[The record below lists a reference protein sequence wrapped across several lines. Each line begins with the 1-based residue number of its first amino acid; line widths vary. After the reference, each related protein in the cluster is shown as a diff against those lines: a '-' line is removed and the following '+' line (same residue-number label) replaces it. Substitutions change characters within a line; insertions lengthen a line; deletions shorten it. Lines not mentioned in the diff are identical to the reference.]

1 MSAPTSN
8 GRPSISSDPSATSSH
23 TLTSRYSGPY
33 DDNGESSSSQQP
45 RVVVSRHN
53 SGGSHASQSRSR
65 SSGTYLG
72 AESIE
77 EHDFAHRKQRSKRS
91 GGFLLDSTF
100 PSGPRTR
107 QPPEHAPIEDVKGKH
122 NSHRERNSDRNGSQ
136 ARIRIGTGASLHH
149 SPLSREVMV
158 ADQDTRERNLRVDST
173 NKQEQY
179 LNGELR
185 VPRTRN
191 SEHGM
196 SAAIHDD
203 GGSEE
208 GQVAPRA
215 IIDPNQIVHMALNLS
230 ESRRR
235 NFSAG
240 HLIAPQASSARR
252 VASTSVQQDG
262 SFRNYG
268 TGSSLGQYLN
278 DQRRSSRNISPA
290 GGRNSPSV
298 PRQISTAIPRSASIS
313 LQPPNYK
320 FSDATIARR
329 DKARSYIELRI
340 EYLRL
345 LDCLPPL
352 KPDAGAPGN
361 FIVSANNVPGSP
373 HVQLTRVPS
382 FMSSK
387 YELGR
392 AYNPLQYI
400 RNRRNRARERKCFDH
415 PPEEFLDVDQVRYW
429 VDRAEKEAKRPD
441 YRQQDRISL
450 PKYHEDHQSEDRP
463 SRPTRSRMGWIFTP
477 EELLADVYWVEQ
489 SDNKSLIE
497 DRHGRKIFPPL
508 EPQKQDFLQPRGSKE
523 YPEKRR
529 GSWVEAL
536 PRMSAEIATGDES
549 EPTSERGR
557 KRRLLPPFR
566 SESPK
571 HKKHAWRSAKP
582 QSGNHTDSS
591 ESESGSPRR
600 RSRKSRRE
608 ADINN
613 TGPLELKIREMM
625 EKEAREAEV
634 NTPDT
639 PNKWGHS
646 NIPIDKP
653 SRSSA
658 EVTRLPNGTVDE
670 LGYLG
675 LKSPPKRQRSNL
687 ALSLDLPLSEPRS
700 SLEGLDST
708 APNTPLH
715 PKHFPH
721 IGTDSSRPP
730 SRGDSL
736 PRKPKKNILGVFRS
750 DESTIDHK
758 HKQSHEQEHEH
769 KHEPDSTTSDKKQTS
784 RHVSEEMNDGT
795 GFGTAIMA
803 APSAVKSLL
812 THRKNE
818 SVSSLNS
825 PDGLHRKDT
834 KDLKESK
841 EPSSAVTRF
850 FKGVRNEGSKVG
862 EFIFRRDRPAEDS
875 DSEVGSSQHSLNESE
890 TDESSA
896 KLERKIRPG
905 FTRSTT
911 ATSTA
916 SNRPSKKNARY
927 HLDLPAFRST
937 NANEEDEATATDSE
951 APDHITRQ
959 TRERANS
966 RSSRFDELAPPRM
979 NLGSLSSTARP
990 VHHRSPSTGRERI
1003 NKVLARSGGVGQGGL
1018 PVTSLTNAQF
1028 SESVSRRSSTS
1039 RPGLEKRHWSITD
1052 QNGSLLHRKAHVDA
1066 VTAADIARIRALF
1079 LCSGIKARDIVR
1091 RSQAQRDPPAFL
1103 VRAAK
1108 AANTQLIPVSR
1119 KEEHVLA
1126 ARILVRDLE
1135 ASTQALHVSAE
1146 EFREL
1151 TVKDLTSMISNLKSR
1166 VESDLFPRV
1175 RSSADEAVR
1184 ITSEISGSAPL
1195 AVKQISDEIDK
1206 MLRMRRRRMKWVRRV
1221 GWMLVEWM
1229 LLGIMWCAW
1238 LIVVVLGSIKRIVGW
1253 NWGLVRWLLWI

>member
-1 MSAPTSN
+1 
-8 GRPSISSDPSATSSH
+8 
-23 TLTSRYSGPY
+23 
-33 DDNGESSSSQQP
+33 
-45 RVVVSRHN
+45 VVVSRRN
-53 SGGSHASQSRSR
+53 SGGGHASQPRSR
-65 SSGTYLG
+65 NSGTHLG

-77 EHDFAHRKQRSKRS
+77 EHDFAHRKQRSRRS

-100 PSGPRTR
+100 PSGPRAR
-107 QPPEHAPIEDVKGKH
+107 PPPEHTPIEDVKGKRS
-122 NSHRERNSDRNGSQ
+122 SHRERSSERNGPQ
-136 ARIRIGTGASLHH
+136 AQIRIGTGALLHH
-149 SPLSREVMV
+149 SPLSQEVMV
-158 ADQDTRERNLRVDST
+158 ADQDTRERNSRVDSG
-173 NKQEQY
+173 NNPEQSR
-179 LNGELR
+179 NGEMR
-185 VPRTRN
+185 VSRTRK
-191 SEHGM
+191 SEQGITTAVHN
-196 SAAIHDD
+196 D

-208 GQVAPRA
+208 GQVAQRA
-215 IIDPNQIVHMALNLS
+215 TIDPNQIVHMALNLS

-235 NFSAG
+235 NMSAG
-240 HLIAPQASSARR
+240 HLIAPQASSTRR
-252 VASTSVQQDG
+252 VASTSIQHDG
-262 SFRNYG
+262 SFRNHG

-278 DQRRSSRNISPA
+278 DQRRSSRNISPS
-290 GGRNSPSV
+290 GGRSSPSV
-298 PRQISTAIPRSASIS
+298 PRQISTDMPRSASIS
-313 LQPPNYK
+313 LQPQNYT

-329 DKARSYIELRI
+329 NKARAYIELRM

-361 FIVSANNVPGSP
+361 FIVSANNMPGSP

-382 FMSSK
+382 LISSK

-400 RNRRNRARERKCFDH
+400 RNRRNRARERKSLDH
-415 PPEEFLDVDQVRYW
+415 PPEEFLDVEEVRYW

-441 YRQQDRISL
+441 YRQQDRIFL
-450 PKYHEDHQSEDRP
+450 PKYHDDHPGEEHPSKPARP
-463 SRPTRSRMGWIFTP
+463 RMGWIFTP

-489 SDNKSLIE
+489 GDNKSLIE
-497 DRHGRKIFPPL
+497 DRHGRKIFPPQ
-508 EPQKQDFLQPRGSKE
+508 EPQKQDSLAPRGSKE
-523 YPEKRR
+523 CPDKRR

-536 PRMSAEIATGDES
+536 PRMSAEIATGDDS

-557 KRRLLPPFR
+557 KRRLLPAFR

-571 HKKHAWRSAKP
+571 HKKHAWRSAKS
-582 QSGNHTDSS
+582 QTGNHTDSS

-625 EKEAREAEV
+625 EKEAREAGEAGG

-646 NIPIDKP
+646 NIPDDK
-653 SRSSA
+653 SLRLSA
-658 EVTRLPNGTVDE
+658 EVTRPPNGTIDE
-670 LGYLG
+670 PNYLG
-675 LKSPPKRQRSNL
+675 LKSPPKHRRSNL
-687 ALSLDLPLSEPRS
+687 ALSLDLPPSEPRS

-708 APNTPLH
+708 APNTPLQ

-730 SRGDSL
+730 SRGDSI
-736 PRKPKKNILGVFRS
+736 PGKPKKSRLGVFRS
-750 DESTIDHK
+750 DDNAKDHK
-758 HKQSHEQEHEH
+758 HKHNDNYNNHHEQEQDH
-769 KHEPDSTTSDKKQTS
+769 KHEPDSTTSDRKQNS
-784 RHVSEEMNDGT
+784 RHASEEINDGT

-803 APSAVKSLL
+803 GPSAVKSLL

-834 KDLKESK
+834 KDLKEPK

-875 DSEVGSSQHSLNESE
+875 DSEVGSGQHSPIESD
-890 TDESSA
+890 TDESPA
-896 KLERKIRPG
+896 KSERKIRPG
-905 FTRSTT
+905 FARSTT
-911 ATSTA
+911 ATSIA
-916 SNRPSKKNARY
+916 SNKPSKKNSRY

-937 NANEEDEATATDSE
+937 NANDEDEIIATDSE

-966 RSSRFDELAPPRM
+966 RSSRFNELAPPRM
-979 NLGSLSSTARP
+979 NLGSLSSTTRT
-990 VHHRSPSTGRERI
+990 VRHRSPSTGRERI

-1028 SESVSRRSSTS
+1028 SEAASRHSSTS

-1052 QNGSLLHRKAHVDA
+1052 QNGSLLHRKAHIDA
-1066 VTAADIARIRALF
+1066 VTAADIARVRALF
-1079 LCSGIKARDIVR
+1079 LCSGIKARDIAR
-1091 RSQAQRDPPAFL
+1091 RAQAKRDPPAFL
-1103 VRAAK
+1103 TRAAK
-1108 AANTQLIPVSR
+1108 TTNTQLIPVSR

-1151 TVKDLTSMISNLKSR
+1151 TVKDLMSMISNLKSR

-1238 LIVVVLGSIKRIVGW
+1238 LIVVVLGSVKRIVGW
-1253 NWGLVRWLLWI
+1253 NWGLVRWLLWL